1 MAMAPGPEPSG
12 TGQSRDG
19 AYDPAWNG
27 IGRNAGYLAGG
38 AFFLTTLLFLLDRAD
53 LLAPSPPFQ
62 ETGAG
67 RLQDLANYF
76 VAFFAHQHQILWDIA
91 LRDTLGPISGVS
103 LIVLVLAIANL
114 VGWRGASVQLMVLF
128 GSLGAVLTAISS
140 LTFLAEIHYWRATG
154 WSADPAA
161 NMVAVGRVS
170 EAIDALTLY
179 PEVAGL
185 AALAVGLFYL
195 GRLCRTRDELP
206 TRLSFLVYAES
217 LALLGAAVAEIAQLN
232 AAYDALALVTGVLI
246 APVIAIWLGGNFARL
261 DRAHTAGTTADRP
274 LGA

>member
-1 MAMAPGPEPSG
+1 MAPGPEPPG
-12 TGQSRDG
+12 TGQAREG
-19 AYDPAWNG
+19 AYDPAWNR
-27 IGRNAGYLAGG
+27 IGRNAGYVAGG

-53 LLAPSPPFQ
+53 LLAPSPSYQ

-67 RLQDLANYF
+67 RLQDLASYF

-91 LRDTLGPISGVS
+91 LRDTLGPISGVG

-128 GSLGAVLTAISS
+128 GSLGAVLMAISS
-140 LTFLAEIHYWRATG
+140 VTYLAEIHYWRATG
-154 WSADPAA
+154 WVADPAA

-217 LALLGAAVAEIAQLN
+217 LALLGAVVAEIAQLN
-232 AAYDALALVTGVLI
+232 AAYNALALVTGVFI
-246 APVIAIWLGGNFARL
+246 APVIAIWLGSNFARL
-261 DRAHTAGTTADRP
+261 DRAHTSGTTAD
-274 LGA
+274 GSFAA